1 MKKISI
7 LAVIIL
13 SVFTAFAEVK
23 PLRDLSGKYYYWR
36 NAGSP
41 TDKAFKTGQTV
52 TVSQQTYQLSLVFG
66 VSKMSPAA
74 TSTFTFNNTS
84 DCIMAEKNLGT
95 FLADNGMMSY
105 SVGRQIIEVDKGVFV
120 LCDVNMPFGAQG
132 ECNGASIDF
141 IGGAFCEDK
150 AKTETLDAQ
159 IIRAKVNE
167 ILVEI
172 CKQAKS
178 DKWTPKDIRG
188 LSNVA
193 STASAGSTKN
203 IAGTYYVLHN
213 PASHN
218 TSEVM
223 FKDGKEI
230 PVEEANG
237 IVTIT
242 GKLLGVKQ
250 VGTFTVTPEYMKIEK
265 VAGYKMAKANSDAET
280 KLGLRGSLI
289 EIEPGVICV
298 TGVTIDIRFESKCD
312 TKEEYDN
319 FLQLVLFKDKATYE
333 KAKIGEIK
341 TKMKAAL
348 DAQCAK
354 YRATLPPPIGKAAKL
369 PAELNTNAAMKQLA
383 WTAIKNYGAKMGW
396 KDELVGA
403 YVAGADWKKRTKKVS
418 EGGKYYDRV
427 YCREVE
433 IICIYKTP
441 EGLYK
446 SEGFWMREDS
456 EVGDKTGTLFSSTAY
471 VGGFVAAIGF
481 DTQIV
486 SKEDAEAKRLK

>member
-7 LAVIIL
+7 LAVITL
-13 SVFTAFAEVK
+13 SVFTAFSQTK
-23 PLRDLSGKYYYWR
+23 PLRDLSGNYYYWR
-36 NAGSP
+36 STGSP
-41 TDKAFKTGQTV
+41 TDKAFKTGQSV
-52 TVSQQTYQLSLVFG
+52 TLSQENNQISLKIG

-74 TSTFTFNNTS
+74 NSSFSYYNTTE
-84 DCIMAEKNLGT
+84 CIEAEKNLGT
-95 FLADNGMMSY
+95 FIATNGLLSY
-105 SVGRQIIEVDKGVFV
+105 QLGRQLVEVDKGIFV
-120 LCDVNMPFGAQG
+120 LCDVTLAFGDQG
-132 ECNGASIDF
+132 ECNGADIDY
-141 IGGAFCEDK
+141 IGGAICADK
-150 AKTETLDAQ
+150 GTTETLDASVL
-159 IIRAKVNE
+159 RAKLDE
-167 ILVEI
+167 ILIEV

-178 DKWTPKDIRG
+178 DKWTAKDIRG
-188 LSNVA
+188 LANIAKSAATSN
-193 STASAGSTKN
+193 SKN
-203 IAGTYYVLHN
+203 IAGTYYALHN

-237 IVTIT
+237 IITIT

-250 VGTFTVTPEYMKIEK
+250 VGTFTVTPEYLKMEQ
-265 VAGYKMAKANSDAET
+265 VSGHKMAKANADAQT
-280 KLGLRGSLI
+280 KLGLWGGLV
-289 EIEPGVICV
+289 EIEPGVICI
-298 TGVTIDIRFESKCD
+298 TAAEMDIKFESNCD
-312 TKEEYDN
+312 IQEKYDN
-319 FLQLVLFKDKATYE
+319 FLQLVLFKDKAAYE

-341 TKMKAAL
+341 TKMKTVL
-348 DAQCAK
+348 GEICAK
-354 YRATLPPPIGKAAKL
+354 FKATLPPPIGKSAKL

-383 WTAIKNYGAKMGW
+383 WTAVKNYGAKMAW

-427 YCREVE
+427 FCREIE

-441 EGLYK
+441 QGLYK

-456 EVGDKTGTLFSSTAY
+456 EVGDKTGTLFSATAY
-471 VGGFVAAIGF
+471 VGGFVSAIGF
-481 DTQIV
+481 DTQII